1 MILLCSLAV
10 AKSAMAAKVQII
22 FDDWEGPPVR
32 VFLSRPAGL
41 KPERPMVFLM
51 HGAGRNA
58 EDDRDRWH
66 DLALE
71 HDVLLVVP
79 EFNEAAIASSPG
91 YKLGNVANENGD
103 LENRDLWSFSA
114 IELIFDDIRNRFE
127 MSTETYFLYGHSTGA
142 QFVHRYL
149 YFVPEANLAGVVLAN
164 ADWYTMPD
172 FETEFPYGLKNSG
185 VNRAQLAAALQLP
198 VTIMLGDQDS
208 DPEHTSLRDT
218 PEALLQGENYMLR
231 GVAFFEAARA
241 MASELNLPYAWNLSM
256 VKNADDKD
264 QKMASAAMEL
274 LLKDVVSADD

>member
-185 VNRAQLAAALQLP
+185 VSRAQLAAVLQLP